1 MRQIRLAAGAL
12 AALVVAA
19 PMVQAGPTISA
30 VEGTWDAG
38 VITEGAQEFLR
49 HSFVIKNTGDAI
61 LRIKSVRPG

>member
-1 MRQIRLAAGAL
+1 LGLAAGAL
-12 AALVVAA
+12 AALVATTSLVH
-19 PMVQAGPTISA
+19 AGPTISA

-49 HSFVIKNTGDAI
+49 HSFVVKNTGDAI